1 MLIEVYSEEDKSYLL
16 SKGYKLVAFM
26 VNKTIFSCK
35 DIKYDDLK
43 DVNYKVVKNYIIK
56 VVIT

>member
-1 MLIEVYSEEDKSYLL
+1 MLIEVYSEEDKDYLL

-26 VNKTIFSCK
+26 VGIKAVFSCK

-43 DVNYKVVKNYIIK
+43 DVKYKVVKKLYY
-56 VVIT
+56 